1 MKENENLERDLK
13 ELKQYTE
20 VRNENIN
27 EDEII
32 SPRSINSPNE
42 SINYHLLNHTQDSCF
57 IQCGMNNSQTE
68 ELFEVRNTKQWIPI
82 NKANLK
88 TFLGFKYKKSH
99 KEDLSGLQ
107 CSKTIQRNSV
117 NPCILNV
124 SSRVV
129 PTKRQK
135 LQKS

>member
-57 IQCGMNNSQTE
+57 IQC
-68 ELFEVRNTKQWIPI
+68 
-82 NKANLK
+82 
-88 TFLGFKYKKSH
+88 
-99 KEDLSGLQ
+99 
-107 CSKTIQRNSV
+107 
-117 NPCILNV
+117 
-124 SSRVV
+124 
-129 PTKRQK
+129 
-135 LQKS
+135 